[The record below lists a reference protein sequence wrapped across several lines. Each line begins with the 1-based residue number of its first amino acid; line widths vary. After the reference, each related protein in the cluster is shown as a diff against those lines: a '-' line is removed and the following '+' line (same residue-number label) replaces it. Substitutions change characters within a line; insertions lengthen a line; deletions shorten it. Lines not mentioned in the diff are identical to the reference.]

1 MPRKLA
7 SDSIS
12 EQVRLAQTGDV
23 YYSVPDGLEPL
34 TESEQIVWNLHIS
47 ALNTWKDHELY
58 DLHRLCKMH
67 SRVEELRSEGASNTD
82 ISRAETVMQAQKRM
96 MGLQTTHE
104 MARKKNKEGKP
115 SQRGKRSGTKQPGA
129 NLLQ

>member
-1 MPRKLA
+1 MVRKAA

-12 EQVRLAQTGDV
+12 QQIRTAQAGDV
-23 YYSVPDGLEPL
+23 YYPVPEGLEKL
-34 TESEQIVWNLHIS
+34 TESEQTVWNLHIT

-67 SRVEELRSEGASNTD
+67 SRVEQLRADGASNTD
-82 ISRAETVMQAQKRM
+82 ISRAETVMQSQKRM

-115 SQRGKRSGTKQPGA
+115 SQRGKRSSVSAGTS
-129 NLLQ
+129 LLQ